1 MLFLGTSCKQPELN
15 WIDHLLFTV
24 LCNSASPSPAAAA
37 DLLCF
42 TDAEEEYRCREEI
55 GRAHV

>member
-15 WIDHLLFTV
+15 WIDHLIFTV
-24 LCNSASPSPAAAA
+24 LCNSASPSAAAAAAA

-42 TDAEEEYRCREEI
+42 TDAEEEYRC
-55 GRAHV
+55 